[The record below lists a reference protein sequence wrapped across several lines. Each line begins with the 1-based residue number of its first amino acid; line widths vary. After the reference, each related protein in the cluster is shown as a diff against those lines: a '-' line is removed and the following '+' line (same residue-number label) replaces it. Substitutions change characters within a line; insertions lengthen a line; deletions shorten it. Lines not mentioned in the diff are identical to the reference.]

1 MSSFSDLELS
11 FIAIVLSIIAVYLH
25 VPIKEIKIPAWLR
38 QLGKNGGS
46 STTSGLG
53 LSKDFVELMK
63 ESGKKV
69 VIFYGSQTGTAE
81 EYATRIAKEIK
92 ARYGLSSLVCN
103 PEDYEFNVLDQL
115 PSTSLAIFILATYGE
130 GEPTDNA
137 TSLLDF
143 LSTSLPP
150 LANLKYLIF
159 GLGNSTYQHFCATSR
174 LADSSFQAAGAT
186 RIGPL
191 GEGDDD
197 GSLEEDYLSWKDT
210 IWSSLEN
217 QLGWVEGGSS
227 TASIPDFQVKELPI
241 SKVHPSVYQGELSK
255 QALTNKRG
263 IYDSKNPFIAPVL
276 EAKELF
282 QGGDRNCVSMK
293 FDIRGSGMKYT
304 TGDHVGI
311 WPLNPDNEVERFLH
325 VLGLASKRDTVIDIV
340 SLDPALAKVPT
351 PSPTTFESVLRY
363 YLDISQLAS
372 RQAIH
377 SFARFAPSERAREVL
392 ERLGTDRDAYH
403 VEVAEKGLRLAEVL
417 MLAAGDDLTAAPG
430 MVTSTSWDVPF
441 SHILSCVPRLQPRFY
456 SISSSSRMYPDE
468 IHVTVVVAKS
478 RPSEAGNMIF
488 GLGSNLLLNLK
499 QAITGDGLAK
509 VENNSTNEEKDSK
522 GPIYTLTG
530 PQNKYHKNQIYHLPI
545 HTRPSKFRL
554 PKSVKIP
561 LILIG
566 PGTGVSPYLAFLQD
580 RLHLARRAKSTK
592 GPNALRDWA
601 PITLFY
607 GCRRSDQD
615 FLYRD
620 EWREIEREME
630 GVFRMYVA
638 FSREE
643 DGKKVYVQDLVR
655 EQQGVVVESLVAKK
669 GYLYICGDA
678 KHMAREVEAT
688 LEDIIGKSLGGGP
701 AEGGREMRVLK
712 ERKRV
717 LLDVW
722 S

>member
-1 MSSFSDLELS
+1 MESFSHRNHSTGGNALDRMSSFSDLELS
-11 FIAIVLSIIAVYLH
+11 IIAVVLSIIAFYLH
-25 VPIKEIKIPAWLR
+25 VPIKDIKISAWLR
-38 QLGKNGGS
+38 HLGRNGGR
-46 STTSGLG
+46 STTSGPG
-53 LSKDFVELMK
+53 VSIDFVELMR

-69 VIFYGSQTGTAE
+69 IIFYGSQTGTAE
-81 EYATRIAKEIK
+81 EYATRLAKEIK

-103 PEDYEFNVLDQL
+103 PEDYEFNVLDQI
-115 PSTSLAIFILATYGE
+115 PPTSLAIFILATYGE

-143 LSTSLPP
+143 LSTSSLS
-150 LANLKYLIF
+150 LTNLKYLIF

-174 LADSSFQAAGAT
+174 LADSSLQKAGAT

-197 GSLEEDYLSWKDT
+197 ASLEEDYLAWKDT
-210 IWSSLEN
+210 IWSSLES
-217 QLGWVEGGSS
+217 QLGWIEGGSS
-227 TASIPDFQVKELPI
+227 TASIPDFEVRELNI
-241 SKVHPSVYQGELSK
+241 SKEDPSVYQGELSK
-255 QALTNKRG
+255 QTLTTKRG
-263 IYDSKNPFIAPVL
+263 IHDSKNPFIAPVL

-282 QGGDRNCVSMK
+282 EGGDRNCVSLK

-311 WPLNPDNEVERFLH
+311 WPLNPDQEVERFLH
-325 VLGLASKRDTVIDIV
+325 CLGLEERRDQVIDIV

-351 PSPTTFESVLRY
+351 PSPTTYDTVLRY

-377 SFARFAPSERAREVL
+377 SFAKFAPSMRAREVL

-403 VEVAEKGLRLAEVL
+403 AEVAEKGLRLAEVL
-417 MLAAGDDLTAAPG
+417 ILAAGDDITAPPGTVKFAP
-430 MVTSTSWDVPF
+430 WDVPF

-478 RPSEAGNMIF
+478 RPSDAGNMIF

-499 QAITGDGLAK
+499 QKITGDELAK
-509 VENNSTNEEKDSK
+509 INNNDDKYSVAPT
-522 GPIYTLTG
+522 YTLTG
-530 PQNKYHKNQIYHLPI
+530 PRNKYHKNQIHHLPI

-554 PKSVKIP
+554 PKSVRIP

-580 RLHLARRAKSTK
+580 RLTLARRAKATK
-592 GPNALRDWA
+592 GPLALHDWA

-615 FLYRD
+615 FLYRE
-620 EWREIEREME
+620 EWKRIEKELD
-630 GVFRMYVA
+630 GVFRTDRK
-638 FSREE
+638 S
-643 DGKKVYVQDLVR
+643 
-655 EQQGVVVESLVAKK
+655 VV
-669 GYLYICGDA
+669 
-678 KHMAREVEAT
+678 
-688 LEDIIGKSLGGGP
+688 
-701 AEGGREMRVLK
+701 
-712 ERKRV
+712 
-717 LLDVW
+717 
-722 S
+722 